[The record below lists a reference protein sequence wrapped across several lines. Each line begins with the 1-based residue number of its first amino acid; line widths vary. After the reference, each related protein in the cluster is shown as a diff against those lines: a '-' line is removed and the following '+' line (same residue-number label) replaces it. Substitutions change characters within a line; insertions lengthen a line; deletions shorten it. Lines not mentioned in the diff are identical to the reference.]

1 MRIAKVF
8 SSHQSL
14 FFCPSGV
21 ILSRL
26 KKHLRRHKKAL
37 NSKNNGY
44 HTINRLRLLGCGYP
58 KDVVSRF
65 IIFSIW
71 MKLNKVGI
79 LQILSLMNLFFFGG
93 GYGYSKHS
101 TKPKQKQSKTISSGG
116 RVWRTIGLFS
126 LHRATKTNKNKKHK
140 KHQKQKNTQK

>member
-93 GYGYSKHS
+93 DMDIANIAQSPNKNN
-101 TKPKQKQSKTISSGG
+101 QKQFHRGAGFGG
-116 RVWRTIGLFS
+116 L
-126 LHRATKTNKNKKHK
+126 
-140 KHQKQKNTQK
+140 